1 MRASGGAQAA
11 RGPGQG
17 AERGGAGDA
26 GRPRTL
32 LMLCG
37 CSDAEGTPPLRG
49 PSRLERIGDFH
60 VWPSRFSCR
69 FKPILSQ
76 RPQRPGDTQGRS
88 YHLYPEHAKT
98 RQHASRRSQD
108 KSTRRLSLVSKRGH
122 CPLRCTQAQRQRPST
137 SRLARGRARIIH
149 FSHSHARHSARVY
162 SPPHDPATRIY
173 PPSAERP
180 ATAGPAYRR
189 RRPSGTRARQAPP
202 HAAAGRSPRCQGRS
216 RSP

>member
-60 VWPSRFSCR
+60 VWPSRFSSR
-69 FKPILSQ
+69 FKPLLSQ

-108 KSTRRLSLVSKRGH
+108 KSTRRLSLVSKQGH
-122 CPLRCTQAQRQRPST
+122 CPALHAGAAPTAKHVAPRTRTRSHYTLQSLTRSPFSSRVLAAPRPCHSPLPTQRGEARYCRT
-137 SRLARGRARIIH
+137 SI
-149 FSHSHARHSARVY
+149 
-162 SPPHDPATRIY
+162 SPP
-173 PPSAERP
+173 PPVGYE
-180 ATAGPAYRR
+180 G
-189 RRPSGTRARQAPP
+189 
-202 HAAAGRSPRCQGRS
+202 AAGAAPRGGG
-216 RSP
+216 